1 MLITLMRG
9 DRLVT
14 VRKPRGRLSRAN
26 VGVYGK
32 EWRDEREPV
41 DSAASEDNEC
51 QMLDIDD
58 VLCYNR
64 YSSGKC

>member
-1 MLITLMRG
+1 MLITMVRG

-51 QMLDIDD
+51 QMLDIGD

>member
-41 DSAASEDNEC
+41 DSEDNEC
-51 QMLDIDD
+51 QMLDIGD

>member
-1 MLITLMRG
+1 MLITMVRG

-32 EWRDEREPV
+32 EWRDERGVNKEWRV
-41 DSAASEDNEC
+41 YNEC